1 MTATQVGLRHEAV
14 PHHTTA
20 ELLAE
25 LTPQVRDALSRAEQV
40 ETVLEPEVEAG
51 LRRHLGDS
59 ARQVTFRDPAEVY
72 SCYSAQSIAVARRRE
87 LAELSSI
94 GPRTVIE
101 QVDCTVDG
109 SELPATFWAELSR
122 TTDIALVD
130 LPVTVVR
137 IGSLRT
143 ERTSVRRH
151 RLALAVPAPSMPT
164 PPDLTLEFGLAELR
178 GVRAKAT
185 RFAHWCQLGSDL
197 TESFVLALG
206 EVTTN
211 SVEHG
216 AGRGTVRLWA
226 GLGKITVEIHD
237 SGVLADPHLG
247 LRPPDPH
254 GARGRGLWMAR
265 QLSTV
270 MQIWISRSGTF
281 IRQDFDRAS
290 ARRSNQAVHLR

>member
-25 LTPQVRDALSRAEQV
+25 LTPRVRDALSRAEQV
-40 ETVLEPEVEAG
+40 ETVLEPEAEAG
-51 LRRHLGDS
+51 LRRRLGDS
-59 ARQVTFRDPAEVY
+59 ARHVTFRDPTEVY
-72 SCYSAQSIAVARRRE
+72 GCYSAQSIAVARRRE
-87 LAELSSI
+87 FAELGSL
-94 GPRTVIE
+94 GPRTVFE
-101 QVDCTVDG
+101 QVDCIVDG
-109 SELPATFWAELSR
+109 AERPAAFWAELVR
-122 TTDIALVD
+122 ATDIALAD
-130 LPVTVVR
+130 LPVTV
-137 IGSLRT
+137 LRT
-143 ERTSVRRH
+143 SSHRAERPSARRH
-151 RLALAVPAPSMPT
+151 RRTLAAPAPPMPT

-178 GVRAKAT
+178 DVRAEAT
-185 RFAHWCQLGSDL
+185 RFAHWCQLDSDL

-226 GLGKITVEIHD
+226 GMGELAVEIHD

-247 LRPPDPH
+247 LCPPDPR

-270 MQIWISRSGTF
+270 MQVWISGSGTF
-281 IRQDFDRAS
+281 IRQNFDRAS